1 MNKKR
6 KLVAV
11 AVLVAM
17 AMVGV
22 TALTLGFLGDKT
34 AITNKFKIGHNKSS
48 VEEDVGDLAQSTGTK
63 YHKKI
68 VKIKNEDNVPCY
80 VRVYMDFSDSTYA
93 KKSSLSN
100 ESAETAEAAGALT
113 YYSAERKIDTSDGE
127 NTYIEMLAAAA
138 NTTAKKWVFIPEN
151 DTEDGALLGGYYYYI
166 VPVEPGKSTDS
177 LIQWIKIENEDDAN
191 NIKAFNVLV
200 YSETVRAPEKPVKDA
215 EWAALDSEE
224 KKNCLTNAR
233 NAWKDFLTVPES

>member
-11 AVLVAM
+11 AVLAAM

-22 TALTLGFLGDKT
+22 TALTLGFLGDNT

-48 VEEDVGDLAQSTGTK
+48 VDEDVGDLAQSTGTK

-93 KKSSLSN
+93 EKSSLSN
-100 ESAETAEAAGALT
+100 GSAETAEAAKALT
-113 YYSAERKIDTSDGE
+113 YYSAERKIDTNDDKE
-127 NTYIEMLAAAA
+127 TYIERLAAAA
-138 NTTAKKWVFIPEN
+138 NTTAQKWVFIPESG
-151 DTEDGALLGGYYYYI
+151 TDGALLGGYYYYI

-177 LIQWIKIENEDDAN
+177 LIQWIKIENGDDAD

-200 YSETVRAPEKPVKDA
+200 YSETVRAPEKPVTDA
-215 EWAALDSEE
+215 EWAALDDEGKE
-224 KKNCLTNAR
+224 TCLKNAR
-233 NAWKDFLTVPES
+233 NAWIDFLTVPEP